1 MRLPQEL
8 FEAIVDHLTHED
20 WPTLLNC
27 ALVNHFFAVRAQKI
41 LFGTISLGRPSKTF
55 NSNVV
60 SIKHPSHRFLSIL
73 NSSPR
78 LTAYVEE
85 VYITDNDHNTSYREE
100 RSWIRQDTVL
110 HTILDKLDSLRGF
123 SVAGNLT
130 GNRLNFKAW
139 HERLKDVILT
149 KCQSSLLTKI
159 SLTYLRNVPV
169 SILTQ
174 APALESIFSCNT
186 AYIIDYTT
194 PAQRGDRPKLDCL
207 EITMT
212 SYNDWATFYPW
223 LLDAEYGLDLTA
235 LTVLT
240 LRVGRFVRDTG
251 PDDAIEPI
259 DAIAWAVHQCTATL
273 VSLSLVCPDE
283 GMCIYIIFGSKDLML
298 TPFSLIQLHGRTPV
312 CRLWRNAT
320 PSFSVPTRDAMDGP
334 DPRHA

>member
-8 FEAIVDHLTHED
+8 CEAIVDYLTPED
-20 WPTLLNC
+20 RPTLLNC
-27 ALVNHFFAVRAQKI
+27 TLANHFFAVRAQKI
-41 LFGTISLGRPSKTF
+41 LFRTISLGRPSKTVDLRR
-55 NSNVV
+55 NTV

-73 NSSPR
+73 NSSPC
-78 LTAYVEE
+78 LAAYVEE

-139 HERLKDVILT
+139 HDRLKDVILT

-174 APALESIFSCNT
+174 APALESIYSFNT
-186 AYIIDYTT
+186 AYTIDYTT

-212 SYNDWATFYPW
+212 SYNDWTTFYPW
-223 LLDAEYGLDLTA
+223 LLAAEHGLDLTA

-240 LRVGRFVRDTG
+240 LKVDFVRDTG
-251 PDDAIEPI
+251 LDDAIEFI
-259 DAIAWAVHQCTATL
+259 NAIAQVVRQCTATV
-273 VSLSLVCPDE
+273 VSLTLLCPVE
-283 GMCIYIIFGSKDLML
+283 GMCL
-298 TPFSLIQLHGRTPV
+298 
-312 CRLWRNAT
+312 CR
-320 PSFSVPTRDAMDGP
+320 FC
-334 DPRHA
+334 

>member
-60 SIKHPSHRFLSIL
+60 SIKHPSHRFLSLL
-73 NSSPR
+73 NRSPR
-78 LTAYVEE
+78 LAAYVEE
-85 VYITDNDHNTSYREE
+85 VDITDNAHLSFYREE

-149 KCQSSLLTKI
+149 KCQSSLLTTI
-159 SLTYLRNVPV
+159 SLTCLRNVPV

-174 APALESIFSCNT
+174 APALRSIDSLNT
-186 AYIIDYTT
+186 AYIIDYTS
-194 PAQRGDRPKLDCL
+194 PAQRGNRPKLDCL
-207 EITMT
+207 ELTMT
-212 SYNDWATFYPW
+212 SYYDWSTFYPW
-223 LLDAEYGLDLTA
+223 LLDADSGLDLTA
-235 LTVLT
+235 LTVLA
-240 LRVGRFVRDTG
+240 LKVDFARIAGLDG
-251 PDDAIEPI
+251 AIEFISPI
-259 DAIAWAVHQCTATL
+259 ARVVRQYTATV
-273 VSLSLVCPDE
+273 VSLTLLCPVE
-283 GMCIYIIFGSKDLML
+283 SMCL
-298 TPFSLIQLHGRTPV
+298 
-312 CRLWRNAT
+312 CR
-320 PSFSVPTRDAMDGP
+320 F
-334 DPRHA
+334 